1 MRRLLLL
8 CAFLLAF
15 AGSESTHG
23 ATFRVGTDAACTHVT
38 IQSAIDAAFLT
49 PESDI
54 VRIAGGPYTVPTL
67 TIIGLTPAQG
77 ELSLEG
83 GYATCASAQPTP
95 GQRTKLE
102 AAPGASR
109 ILHILGSHN
118 VLLRRLEIGGGSGRG
133 VDFRNGA
140 IPAELVLDSV
150 TVIGNGDG
158 GIQLSNT
165 NFPVTAQDQVKL
177 TLLGESFIYYNSG
190 GQGGGINCRNATVL
204 AYGGSEVSAN
214 YASDH
219 GGGIYADGC
228 HVRFQ
233 GSRLVGNVSATRGG
247 GLYLTGSNAGANFN
261 AEETGVASAVVN
273 NRAQRGGGI
282 AVAADARAGLVDA
295 VVSDNVALVEGGA
308 FWLAPG
314 AAIGSGT
321 RLLMRGA
328 SVGDVSCLRAE
339 ECNTVANN
347 QAWDSQ
353 LAPGARAKPG
363 SLIAFGASPEGKAH
377 ALFVSTRIE
386 RNRGTTL
393 SQQANRSELTFNGA
407 LIVDNHVEAQMF
419 DALVT
424 DGGLRVTAS
433 TITGNHFPLPGVLV
447 FLAPTTCASGVSGL
461 RVERSI
467 VWQPTEQAFPGT
479 LGPLD
484 PACYRYLIARNF
496 PGLPASPERISD
508 DPQFRDPATG
518 DYRLAPASP
527 GVDFAP
533 PVTAPVDW
541 TRDGTARST
550 DRPAI
555 TDRFG
560 IQDLGAYEQN
570 DEHVVMASV
579 AGGLGAVAQESQSV
593 VHGTRAIVVAA
604 PAPGWRAVW
613 PAGGTCAAGNAPDE
627 TTWRTGI
634 VTADCRVDVHF
645 KYAASLLALESTP
658 SVSVWGQSVSFSV
671 HLDAFQP
678 AASVEFEDG
687 TEPLGVAAVDAQG
700 VARLTVAGLT
710 PGDHVIRAIWR
721 GDGNNLT
728 PTPISIVHTVTGAET
743 RTSLTPVS
751 TRFGEQTVVH
761 ATVAVLA
768 PGAGTPTGTI
778 TVSSPAATQFC
789 TIVLPATSCVLDT
802 ASRHG
807 LYTLRAQYSSDTRH
821 QGSFDLQTLSI
832 TPQFV
837 GGTVSGLDSAGLVLR
852 LEVDGLQRNSR
863 NIAPA
868 SSVFRFDS
876 DSEALPVGASYAI
889 SVSSQPQGRTCRVDQ
904 ASGTMPPAD
913 VANVSVVCSVNTYPV
928 TLTASEGGSVVV
940 TDPPGSD
947 LSRVPHGTRLTLV
960 ATPQPGYRLSELTG
974 CGGAPVD
981 VSPYLTAAITAQCEV
996 NVVFVQSGA
1005 PRVNV
1010 GVSVNNGRE
1019 LSLPGD
1025 AVVYEIRVGNG
1036 SGIAVNGLSLTAT
1049 LPTALAGAHWSCDA
1063 TSTAYCTPAT
1073 GSGNLVMSLNMPPS
1087 SSALVRLSGT
1097 LGTFQNSVSLT
1108 ADLTVPANYE
1118 DSNYANN
1125 SATDTDAFN
1134 TVPVFGNG
1142 FEEP

>member
-1 MRRLLLL
+1 MCRLLLL
-8 CAFLLAF
+8 CFIVAASVS
-15 AGSESTHG
+15 ADPVR
-23 ATFRVGTDAACTHVT
+23 AAIFRVGTDAACTHT
-38 IQSAIDAAFLT
+38 TLQAAIDAAFLT
-49 PESDI
+49 EEGDDI
-54 VRIAGGPYTVPTL
+54 RIGGGPWTVPTL
-67 TIIGLTPAQG
+67 RIIGLTESQG
-77 ELSLEG
+77 QLALSG
-83 GYATCASAQPTP
+83 GYASCASAQPTP
-95 GQRTKLE
+95 GERTKLE
-102 AAPGASR
+102 PAPAASPV
-109 ILHILGSHN
+109 LNILGSHSV
-118 VLLRRLEIGGGSGRG
+118 VLRHLEIGGGSGRG

-140 IPAELVLDSV
+140 VPAVLQLESV

-165 NFPVTAQDQVKL
+165 NFPATAQDQVRL
-177 TLLGESFIYYNSG
+177 TLNGESSVYYNAAA
-190 GQGGGINCRNATVL
+190 QGGGINCLNATLEVRD
-204 AYGGSEVSAN
+204 GSEVVAN

-228 HVRFQ
+228 QVTVM
-233 GSRLVGNVSATRGG
+233 SAKLSGNVSATRGG
-247 GLYLTGSNAGANFN
+247 GLYLTGANAYADFYLDRP
-261 AEETGVASAVVN
+261 AQPVTISN
-273 NRAQRGGGI
+273 NRAQRGGAI
-282 AVAADARAGLVDA
+282 ALAGDARVRLFDA
-295 VVSDNVALVEGGA
+295 VVSQNRALIEGGA

-314 AAIGSGT
+314 AAGGAGT
-321 RLLMRGA
+321 RLEMQGA
-328 SVGDVSCLRAE
+328 GDSHTNCLRAE
-339 ECNTVANN
+339 DCNRAVDNE
-347 QAWDSQ
+347 AWDSDAVPAQ
-353 LAPGARAKPG
+353 QRKPGALVAFAPAIEGLARAVFSG
-363 SLIAFGASPEGKAH
+363 
-377 ALFVSTRIE
+377 TRVE
-386 RNRGTTL
+386 RNRGLSL
-393 SQQANRSELTFNGA
+393 SQQAERSEVFVNGGLIVSNDLDARLFSAGVVVGA
-407 LIVDNHVEAQMF
+407 LN
-419 DALVT
+419 L
-424 DGGLRVTAS
+424 TAS
-433 TITGNHFPLPGVLV
+433 TVTDNEFIEPGGQV
-447 FLAPTTCASGVSGL
+447 FASAGACNSGTANV

-467 VWQPTEQAFPGT
+467 VWQPGDSAFPDE
-479 LGPLD
+479 LGALD
-484 PACYRYLIARNF
+484 PSCFRYLIASDVA
-496 PGLPASPERISD
+496 GLPSSPERLTD
-508 DPQFRDPATG
+508 DPEFLDRAAG
-518 DYRLAPASP
+518 DFRLAATSP
-527 GVDFAP
+527 GLDFAP
-533 PVTAPVDW
+533 ATNTDVTRNGDPRVFDLPGI
-541 TRDGTARST
+541 DKH
-550 DRPAI
+550 
-555 TDRFG
+555 FG
-560 IQDLGAYEQN
+560 PQDLGAYEKAV
-570 DEHVVMASV
+570 EYTV
-579 AGGLGAVAQESQSV
+579 AGRVNSGKGSISPESQAVA
-593 VHGTRAIVVAA
+593 HNARASLVVA
-604 PAPGWRAVW
+604 PDLGWRTDW
-613 PAGGTCAAGNAPDE
+613 PLSGTCPPGHQVDT
-627 TTWRTGI
+627 TTWRTAPI
-634 VTADCRVDVHF
+634 TADCRVEVRF

-658 SVSVWGQSVSFSV
+658 SASVWGQSVSFSV

-678 AASVEFEDG
+678 ASVVEFEDG

-728 PTPISIVHTVTGAET
+728 PTPMSIVHTVNRAET
-743 RTSLTPVS
+743 RTSLIPVS

-761 ATVAVLA
+761 ASVAVLA

-778 TVSSPAATQFC
+778 TVTSPATTQSC
-789 TIVLPATSCVLDT
+789 SIVLPATSCVLDT

-821 QGSFDLQTLSI
+821 HGSFDLQTLSI

-852 LEVDGLQRNSR
+852 LEVDGLQRNAR

-889 SVSSQPQGRTCRVDQ
+889 SVSNQPPGRTCRVDQ